1 MMAGIETKNADA
13 TVAALGTDTV
23 YTLLAPAGITVAP
36 GTVKAYLGA
45 PVVPSTDGSSAD
57 ASSSGSS
64 SSDSSSSGGSNTG
77 VIVGA
82 VVGAVVGLGALGGG
96 IWVSSARGGW
106 GACCW
111 AEQLLLQAP
120 ASVLCYAASCFLK
133 SMCMPVSP

>member
-1 MMAGIETKNADA
+1 VMAGIETKNADA

-45 PVVPSTDGSSAD
+45 PVVPSSDGSSSD

-64 SSDSSSSGGSNTG
+64 SSSSDSSSGGGSNTG

-111 AEQLLLQAP
+111 AEQLLLQQVCDVKP
-120 ASVLCYAASCFLK
+120 PVVLFLQW
-133 SMCMPVSP
+133 V